1 MHGMNP
7 MLAALLRFIESG
19 DETGSGATPN
29 TDTNATP
36 TPGDDG
42 ADKAPAGDDKGED
55 AEEPAT
61 DDDDDNPL
69 GEPGKKALQAERE
82 ARAEAVQRA
91 KDAEK
96 ATTTLKNEAKALRAD
111 LDAARTEAATAT
123 TRADELE
130 RELWM
135 YRALAEHPVPEEH
148 RHLVK
153 GDTAEEYL
161 AAAESVARLSGVPG
175 VVHTSGKSGDKKP
188 TISSLDGG
196 RQMFHD
202 RHSTTSR
209 KD

>member
-61 DDDDDNPL
+61 GDDDEPL

-111 LDAARTEAATAT
+111 LDAARTEAATAAA
-123 TRADELE
+123 RADELE

-153 GDTAEEYL
+153 GDTAEDYM

-175 VVHTSGKSGDKKP
+175 VVRTSGTSGDKKP
-188 TISSLDGG
+188 NVSSLEGG